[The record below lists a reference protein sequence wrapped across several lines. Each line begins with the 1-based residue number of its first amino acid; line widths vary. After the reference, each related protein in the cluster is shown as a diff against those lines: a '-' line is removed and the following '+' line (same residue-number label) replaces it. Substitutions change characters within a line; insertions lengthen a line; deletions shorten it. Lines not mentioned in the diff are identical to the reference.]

1 MAQKLNNTYVGTE
14 LKMHIGFSYRN
25 GEVTLDDLNGFSV
38 DFFCDEGRV
47 QHFEKSQ
54 LIYEDKTGE
63 YYACVDTK
71 ITGPGI
77 LKMKLTADIY
87 EWDGMYGNDML
98 RTEVA
103 VCTTNVRI
111 LDTYDR

>member
-14 LKMHIGFSYRN
+14 LKMHIGFSYQG
-25 GEVTLDDLNGFSV
+25 GEVTLDDLNSFSV
-38 DFFCDEGRV
+38 DFFCNEGRV
-47 QHFEKSQ
+47 QHFEQGQ

-77 LKMKLTADIY
+77 LKMKLTANISEYDK
-87 EWDGMYGNDML
+87 YGDDMV

-111 LDTYDR
+111 LDTCNM

>member
-14 LKMHIGFSYRN
+14 LKMHIGFSYKD
-25 GEVTLDDLNGFSV
+25 GKVTLDDLHSFSV

-47 QHFEKSQ
+47 QHFEKRN
-54 LIYEDKTGE
+54 LITESGE

-77 LKMKLTADIY
+77 LKMKLTANIQEYDF
-87 EWDGMYGNDML
+87 YGSDSI